1 MTKAQLLVGLQ
12 GVLFAAL
19 LAVFLLFPPQLTL
32 VGLAIGF
39 VLMGAAVV
47 TLMRSVQAHQS
58 TNATMPNISPTPKS
72 DTALVERGIY
82 SRVRHPIYS
91 SVLLGTLGASL
102 AHGHVAGL
110 GVWVVIVVFFTYKS
124 LYEETLLQTQY
135 PQYGQYMTRTGRF
148 VPPLRRQ

>member
-1 MTKAQLLVGLQ
+1 MTKAQILVGIQ
-12 GVLFAAL
+12 FVLFAAL
-19 LAVFLLFPPQLTL
+19 LAVFVLFPTQITIFGL
-32 VGLAIGF
+32 VVGF

-47 TLMRSVQAHQS
+47 VLMLSVQAHQS
-58 TNATMPNISPTPKS
+58 TNATMPNVSPTPKS
-72 DTALVERGIY
+72 DTELVERGIY

-148 VPPLRRQ
+148 IPPLRRE